1 MIGLLLLRLSTS
13 ASFPSPPVLFWTA
26 EKREGETGTT
36 PQREKREGGREEHS
50 MGRLGGR
57 GGLNSGRKRGRGG
70 KRTTAT
76 VVGASCRERAEQLG
90 EGGGEESGIESGERK
105 EGDTCWYGHER
116 REGGKRNKRDS
127 RKVRRRRRRSTTYSL
142 SPSQKLRRVHST
154 DAMAQKTEERRNR
167 GRERR

>member
-1 MIGLLLLRLSTS
+1 
-13 ASFPSPPVLFWTA
+13 
-26 EKREGETGTT
+26 
-36 PQREKREGGREEHS
+36 